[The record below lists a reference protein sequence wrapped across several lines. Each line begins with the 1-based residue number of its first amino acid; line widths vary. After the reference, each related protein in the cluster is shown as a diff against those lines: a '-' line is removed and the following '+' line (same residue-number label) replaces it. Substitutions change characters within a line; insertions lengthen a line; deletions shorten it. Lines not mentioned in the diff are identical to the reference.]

1 MQGLDRHCWS
11 KAGPVRKIFQEA
23 FAGADLS
30 YHSPHSV
37 RSTLA
42 RFGQTLGL
50 PIRTYKA
57 RNLGHS
63 NMITTFS
70 SYGDVPADEQAE
82 LIRSIKPD
90 VSNSGDKLAAA
101 IAEAVRKHN
110 FKQ

>member
-1 MQGLDRHCWS
+1 M
-11 KAGPVRKIFQEA
+11 RKIFQEA